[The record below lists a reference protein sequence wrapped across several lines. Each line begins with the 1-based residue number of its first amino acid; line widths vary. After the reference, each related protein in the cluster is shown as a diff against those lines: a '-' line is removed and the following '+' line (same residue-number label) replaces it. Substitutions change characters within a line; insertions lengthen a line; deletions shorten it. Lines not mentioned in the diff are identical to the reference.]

1 MLKQLAL
8 AGAAVAVLA
17 LAAPSAGLAKP
28 VTVRD
33 IARSVKLADPHISPD
48 GKSIAYVES
57 RADLESDEFRSEI
70 MVVDVASHAV
80 RPITRTRHHA
90 GSPRWS
96 PDGTRLAFTAPD
108 ADKNLQVYVLPMG
121 GGEALQLTKGKDSV
135 QQLAWS
141 PDGKSIAYA
150 VSDPAPELKGEDK
163 FRTGFKVGND
173 DVTVSE
179 AVRPAHLWLTAAD
192 GTGEAKRLTKGD
204 WSLPSSLPPGP
215 PSSPVVWSK
224 DGKSLIYVEQK
235 TPSTG
240 DQLNSRVMVLDVA
253 SGKTRA
259 VTGETLM
266 EGYPQLSPD
275 GRTIAYWRNR
285 DAHPW
290 TFQDVWLAPF
300 DGGAGKDIGVA
311 LDKNVY
317 GTLWAPDGQSMIV
330 GANTGTTVGLWR
342 LKPDGSST
350 PIELGKMMPANGYWL
365 DIDVARDG
373 TIAVVGQTTSDPSE
387 LYVIPAGGGA
397 PVAITHQNAV
407 LDDLTLGRVETVTW
421 KGPGGRMLNGVVTYP
436 PGFKADQKYPLVL
449 YVHGGP
455 NSASREKFGVAEQVF
470 AANGY
475 VVFEPNYRGGDNDG
489 NAFYASIYKDAGQG
503 PGEDVMSGV
512 EYLKSKGF
520 VDPAKMAVTGWSYGG
535 FMTTWLAGH
544 YPVWKAAVAGAA
556 VTDWVEMYNL
566 SDGNVTITGQTG
578 ISPYVAG
585 GMEPNRKQSPATM
598 MNHIK
603 ASTLVMSDTG
613 DFRVPAAQSYGLYHA
628 LKDNGVPTEFVA
640 YPVGGHFPGDP
651 IRQMDVYTRWVD
663 WLDRWLKN
671 DGKEAP
677 KPEAPKKAD

>member
-1 MLKQLAL
+1 LKPLAL
-8 AGAAVAVLA
+8 AGAAVAALA
-17 LAAPSAGLAKP
+17 LSLPSAGLAKP
-28 VTVRD
+28 VTVRE
-33 IARSVKLADPHISPD
+33 IARGVKLADPHFSPD
-48 GKSIAYVES
+48 GKTIAYVET
-57 RADLESDEFRSEI
+57 RADLEADEFRSEI
-70 MVVDVASHAV
+70 MLADVATKAV

-108 ADKNLQVYVLPMG
+108 ADKTLQVYVLPMA

-135 QQLAWS
+135 SQFAWS

-150 VSDPAPELKGEDK
+150 VADPAPELKGEDK

-179 AVRPAHLWLTAAD
+179 AVRPTHLWLTSSD
-192 GTGEAKRLTKGD
+192 GMGEARRLTKGD

-215 PSSPVVWSK
+215 PSSPVSWTK

-240 DQLNSRVMVLDVA
+240 DQPFSRLMVLDVA
-253 SGKTRA
+253 SGKARG
-259 VTGETLM
+259 VTGETQL
-266 EGYPQLSPD
+266 EGYPKLSPD

-285 DAHPW
+285 DGAPW
-290 TFQDVWLAPF
+290 KFQDVWLAPF

-342 LKPDGSST
+342 LKPDGAFT
-350 PIELGKMMPANGYWL
+350 ALDLGKMMPANGYWL
-365 DIDVARDG
+365 DIDVGRDG
-373 TIAVVGQTTSDPSE
+373 AIAVVGQTAVDPSE
-387 LYVIPAGGGA
+387 LYLIPAAGGA
-397 PVAITHQNAV
+397 PVAITKQNAA
-407 LDDLTLGRVETVTW
+407 LADLTLGRAETVVW
-421 KGPGGRMLNGVVTYP
+421 KGPGGRMLSGVVTYP
-436 PGFKADQKYPLVL
+436 PDFKAGQKYPLVL
-449 YVHGGP
+449 FVHGGP
-455 NSASREKFGVAEQVF
+455 SGASREKFGVPEQVF
-470 AANGY
+470 AAQGY

-512 EYLKSKGF
+512 EFLKSKGF
-520 VDPAKMAVTGWSYGG
+520 VDAGRMAVTGWSYGG

-566 SDGNVTITGQTG
+566 SDGNVANAYATGL
-578 ISPYVAG
+578 SPYAPG
-585 GMEPNRKQSPATM
+585 GMELNRKQSPATM
-598 MNHIK
+598 MTRIR
-603 ASTLVMSDTG
+603 APTLVMTDTG
-613 DFRVPAAQSYGLYHA
+613 DFRVPAPQSFGLYHA

-651 IRQMDVYTRWVD
+651 IRQMDVYNRWTD
-663 WLDRWLKN
+663 WLNRWLKA
-671 DGKEAP
+671 DAKDAP
-677 KPEAPKKAD
+677 QKAD

>member
-8 AGAAVAVLA
+8 AGAAAAALA
-17 LAAPSAGLAKP
+17 LSLPSVGLAKP
-28 VTVRD
+28 VTVRE

-48 GKSIAYVES
+48 GRLVAYVET
-57 RADLESDEFRSEI
+57 RADLESNEFRSEI
-70 MVVDVASHAV
+70 MVADIATKTV

-108 ADKNLQVYVLPMG
+108 ADKTLQVYVLPMA
-121 GGEALQLTKGKDSV
+121 GGEALQLTKGKDSIS
-135 QQLAWS
+135 QFAWS

-150 VSDPAPELKGEDK
+150 VSEPTPELKGEDK

-179 AVRPAHLWLTAAD
+179 AVRPTHLWLTAAD
-192 GTGEAKRLTKGD
+192 GAGEPKRLTKGD

-215 PSSPVVWSK
+215 PSSPVVWTRDS
-224 DGKSLIYVEQK
+224 KSLIYVEQK

-240 DQLNSRVMVLDVA
+240 DQPYSRVMVLDVA

-259 VTGETLM
+259 VTGETLL

-285 DAHPW
+285 DGAPW
-290 TFQDVWLAPF
+290 KFQDVWLAPF

-342 LKPDGSST
+342 LKPNGDFS
-350 PIELGKMMPANGYWL
+350 PIELGKMMPTNGYWL
-365 DIDVARDG
+365 DIDVGRDG
-373 TIAVVGQTTSDPSE
+373 TLAVVGQTATDPYE
-387 LYVIPAGGGA
+387 LYLVPAGGGA
-397 PVAITHQNAV
+397 PMAITQQNAA
-407 LDDLTLGRVETVTW
+407 LSDLTLGRSETVSW
-421 KGPGGRMLNGVVTYP
+421 KGPGGRTLVGVVTYP
-436 PGFKADQKYPLVL
+436 PAFKADRKYPLVL

-455 NSASREKFGVAEQVF
+455 NSASREKFGVPEQVI
-470 AANGY
+470 AAQGY

-489 NAFYASIYKDAGQG
+489 NAFFASIYKDAGQG

-520 VDPAKMAVTGWSYGG
+520 VDPARMAVTGWSYGG

-566 SDGNVTITGQTG
+566 SDGNVANAYATGA
-578 ISPYVAG
+578 SPYVGA
-585 GMEPNRKQSPATM
+585 GMELNRKQSPASM
-598 MNHIK
+598 MTKIK
-603 ASTLVMSDTG
+603 APTLVMTDTG

-663 WLDRWLKN
+663 WLNRWLKD
-671 DGKEAP
+671 DGKD
-677 KPEAPKKAD
+677 APKKAD